1 MLKKKRKSVRY
12 LSAVQ
17 YFSIK
22 FTEIFKGRNSF
33 IFVLQRLGIK
43 RNLQAEYATMKKI
56 HNLFQVKNVDILTTI
71 SIRYTMIFLE
81 ISMFVNRIFF
91 SFLSETV

>member
-22 FTEIFKGRNSF
+22 FTEIFKCRNSF

-71 SIRYTMIFLE
+71 SIRYTMIILRNFY
-81 ISMFVNRIFF
+81 VCKQDFF